1 MACWG
6 QQLKAPS
13 RGDNHLPSLRGMEA
27 WLTGWRG
34 LVPWPRLP
42 HLHLHPG
49 DHRWK
54 GVVTEIWPEG
64 PQCSTDHVSCSGS
77 GQDAGNRSPPV
88 LRNLRNLPRG
98 PRPQASLRVIHSANV
113 RALLSQPRKLTASSP
128 CAALVSRGDH
138 SLHQYPAGAQS
149 GEDSKVGEGSPKKLG
164 FSGPGGSPLGI
175 REPPLPRPHP
185 RGDHGPPF
193 LDRTAGW
200 GRDSRGPRPPS
211 PLHAGS

>member
-98 PRPQASLRVIHSANV
+98 PRPQASLRSFIQQTLELSCPSPGS
-113 RALLSQPRKLTASSP
+113 SQPPPRAPPWSPAVTTA
-128 CAALVSRGDH
+128 CTTIL
-138 SLHQYPAGAQS
+138 
-149 GEDSKVGEGSPKKLG
+149 LG
-164 FSGPGGSPLGI
+164 
-175 REPPLPRPHP
+175 PRVE
-185 RGDHGPPF
+185 
-193 LDRTAGW
+193 RTARS
-200 GRDSRGPRPPS
+200 GREAPRSWAFPGREGAP
-211 PLHAGS
+211 